1 MEEERNKKESSN
13 KAVNALY
20 VIEFDFVGGGG
31 LQRITHSTLL
41 PFLN

>member
-1 MEEERNKKESSN
+1 MEEERNKKERSN

-20 VIEFDFVGGGG
+20 VIEFDFVGGG